1 MTLVSLTGL
10 ARCCSRPRP
19 RRRSLVSLTGLAR
32 CCSRRRRRRS
42 LVSLSS
48 SLARSLAVC
57 YCRRSLHHRRQ
68 WDSDDGEH
76 VVDAADALVA
86 DSVLVGSFV
95 TVVLLFGFLKLH

>member
-19 RRRSLVSLTGLAR
+19 HRRSLVSLTGLAR
-32 CCSRRRRRRS
+32 CCSPRRRRS

-57 YCRRSLHHRRQ
+57 CCRRSLHRRRQ
-68 WDSDDGEH
+68 WDSDDGEP
-76 VVDAADALVA
+76 VIAAADALVA
-86 DSVLVGSFV
+86 VSVLVGSFV
-95 TVVLLFGFLKLH
+95 AVVLFFVF